1 MTALISHRA
10 DHLGGTI
17 ALPGDKSISHRALI
31 LGTLARGQT
40 KIRGLLEGEDVLA
53 TARALQQLGGH
64 IRKDEDGIWVVDGIG
79 LSGFHEPEAPLDLGN
94 SGTGARLLMGVVA
107 GSGIKAVF
115 TGDASLSSRPM
126 ARVTTP
132 LEKMGALVSARE
144 GTYLPLM
151 IEGLLQPMGITYESP
166 HASAQIKSAVLL
178 AGLTA
183 RGETKVIEPR
193 PSRNHTE
200 AMLRHFGVP
209 VEESPTADGGMEVS
223 VRGDSLLTAADIEV
237 PADPSSAAFPAV
249 AALITEG
256 SEITMTGIGTNPL
269 RFGLFET
276 LMEMGGDITLT
287 NQRTEGGETVADIT
301 VRSSRLRGVDV
312 PADRAA
318 SMIDEYPVLSVA
330 AAFAEGTTHMD
341 GIGELRVKETDRIA
355 LMEEGLKRAGATV
368 SSTKESMTVTG
379 SGQISGG
386 ITVDACHDHRIA
398 MSFLVLGQRA
408 NQPLAVE
415 GTETIATSFPGFREM
430 MNRIGADIRS
440 HEA

>member
-10 DHLGGTI
+10 NHLHGTI
-17 ALPGDKSISHRALI
+17 SLPGDKSISHRALI
-31 LGTLARGQT
+31 LGTLALGQT
-40 KIRGLLEGEDVLA
+40 RIHGLLEGADVLA
-53 TARALQQLGGH
+53 TAKALQQLGGQ
-64 IRKDEDGIWVVDGIG
+64 ITKEDDGSWVVGGIG
-79 LSGFHEPEAPLDLGN
+79 LSGFHEPESPLDLGN
-94 SGTGARLLMGVVA
+94 SGTGARLLMGVIA

-115 TGDASLSSRPM
+115 TGDSSLSARPM
-126 ARVTTP
+126 ARVTSP
-132 LEKMGALVSARE
+132 LEKMGAIVSARE

-151 IEGLLQPMGITYESP
+151 IEGQLQPMSITYHSP

-183 RGETKVIEPR
+183 RGQTTVIEPR

-200 AMLRHFGVP
+200 AMLRHFGVA
-209 VEESPTADGGMEVS
+209 VEEKTTADGGMEVS
-223 VRGDSLLTAADIEV
+223 VFGDALLTAADVHV

-276 LMEMGGDITLT
+276 LMEMGGDITLS
-287 NQRTEGGETVADIT
+287 NHRTEGGETVADIT
-301 VRSSRLRGVDV
+301 VRSSRLRGIDV
-312 PADRAA
+312 PAERAA

-330 AAFAEGTTHMD
+330 AAFAEGKTHME

-355 LMEEGLKRAGATV
+355 LMEEGLRLAGATV
-368 SSTKESMTVTG
+368 SSSPDSMTVVG
-379 SGQISGG
+379 SGKITGG

-398 MSFLVLGQRA
+398 MSFLVLGQRSE
-408 NQPLAVE
+408 QPICVE
-415 GTETIATSFPGFREM
+415 GTETIATSFPDFRELM
-430 MNRIGADIRS
+430 HRIGADIRS
-440 HEA
+440 QDR

>member
-10 DHLGGTI
+10 GQLNGTVT
-17 ALPGDKSISHRALI
+17 LPGDKSISHRALI

-53 TARALQQLGGH
+53 TATALQQLGGH
-64 IRKDEDGIWVVDGIG
+64 IRKDEDGNWVVDGIG

-151 IEGLLQPMGITYESP
+151 IEGLLRPVSITYESP

-183 RGETKVIEPR
+183 RGETKVIEPQA
-193 PSRNHTE
+193 SRNHTE

-209 VEESPTADGGMEVS
+209 VEEKPTAGGGMEVS
-223 VRGDSLLTAADIEV
+223 VRGDALLTAADIHV

-287 NQRTEGGETVADIT
+287 NHRTEGGETVADIT
-301 VRSSRLRGVDV
+301 VRSSRLKGVNV
-312 PADRAA
+312 PAARAA

-330 AAFAEGTTHMD
+330 AAFAEGTTHME

-355 LMEEGLKRAGATV
+355 LMEEGLARAGATV

-379 SGQISGG
+379 SRQIRGG

-398 MSFLVLGQRA
+398 MSFLVLGQ
-408 NQPLAVE
+408 QSEHPLSVE
-415 GTETIATSFPGFREM
+415 GTETIATSFPGFRELM
-430 MNRIGADIRS
+430 KSIGADIRS
-440 HEA
+440 HDT